1 MLFKFLTGK
10 EIGHLQTGL
19 ILSQIG
25 GLLIVFTGLFLLLPS
40 SSITVNGGPPILVLL
55 VAGLI
60 KILAPILVGRGSKI
74 AFWGVIVLSVLKL
87 LECFVATIGNN
98 LEFIWYIPVTGL
110 LEVGVL
116 IHLLSPKG
124 WAELNAS
131 GDKETY
137 DIFTPYSPQ

>member
-25 GLLIVFTGLFLLLPS
+25 GLLLVFTSLTLLLPS
-40 SSITVNGGPPILVLL
+40 SSITVNGGAPILILL
-55 VAGLI
+55 VVGLI
-60 KILAPILVGRGSKI
+60 RILAPIRVGRGSKI
-74 AFWGVIVLSVLKL
+74 AFWVVIFLSGLKL
-87 LECFVATIGNN
+87 LECFFATIGNN

-110 LEVGVL
+110 IEVGVL

-124 WAELNAS
+124 RAELYAL
-131 GDKETY
+131 GDKSIYIT
-137 DIFTPYSPQ
+137 Q